1 MNIPSAAVHLAKEA
15 EFHYASLVHEYKT
28 ARETDNARCSQ
39 DFRINQC
46 KGYIFSHLHGKLSTS
61 DIAAAMHMSPNY
73 LSNLFKKEEG
83 ITITDYI
90 LNEKI
95 KLVENMLMYSHY
107 SYSTIFSNHTNH

>member
-1 MNIPSAAVHLAKEA
+1 MPDVPRISALTSVK
-15 EFHYASLVHEYKT
+15 
-28 ARETDNARCSQ
+28 D
-39 DFRINQC
+39 
-46 KGYIFSHLHGKLSTS
+46 IFFLIFHGKLSTS

>member
-1 MNIPSAAVHLAKEA
+1 
-15 EFHYASLVHEYKT
+15 
-28 ARETDNARCSQ
+28 
-39 DFRINQC
+39 
-46 KGYIFSHLHGKLSTS
+46 
-61 DIAAAMHMSPNY
+61 MHMSPNY

>member
-1 MNIPSAAVHLAKEA
+1 MNIPSAAVQLAKEA

-28 ARETDNARCSQ
+28 AREADNARCSQ
-39 DFRINQC
+39 DFRINQR

-73 LSNLFKKEEG
+73 LSNLLK
-83 ITITDYI
+83 
-90 LNEKI
+90 KI